1 MAIEPGITCKRID
14 LRISFVTQKNG
25 ADVVRGEE
33 VVSYDWNDDGLITY
47 RAISRS
53 FDPKITRDAVYTLD
67 KDYRPRDAYTRIQVN
82 GQYEGAG
89 WFRFDD
95 GAIHATTH
103 NRIHGDRHSTT
114 KIDGRVG
121 AFCAHPV
128 STDVMFAA
136 AFDRSRGTQKQALK
150 NIFLSSPDPF
160 GRTGPE
166 LAPAH
171 SAMTYAGREVVKTSV
186 GAFETDH
193 YRLFSTEKAEE
204 PIEYLWV
211 LPGTCVF
218 IQARAGGGFNTR
230 YELVE
235 LSAV

>member
-1 MAIEPGITCKRID
+1 MSIEPGISCTQID
-14 LRISFVTQKNG
+14 LRIRFVTQKNG

-33 VVSYDWNDDGLITY
+33 VVSYDWNQDGLITY

-82 GQYEGAG
+82 GVYEGAG

-95 GAIHATTH
+95 GAIHTTTH
-103 NRIHGDRHSTT
+103 NRLAGERHGTT
-114 KIDGRVG
+114 PIDGKVG

-136 AFDRSRGTQKQALK
+136 AFDHARKGEKQALK
-150 NIFLSSPDPF
+150 NVFLSSPDPF

-171 SAMTYAGREVVKTSV
+171 SAMTYAGREVVTTPA
-186 GAFETDH
+186 GTFETDH
-193 YRLFSTEKAEE
+193 YQLFSTEKAEQ

-218 IQARAGGGFNTR
+218 IQARAGGGFNTK
-230 YELVE
+230 YELVD
-235 LSAV
+235 LKAG